1 MNLIQC
7 SSTTTTGIQCDALA
21 RAAEMLIQA
30 LDSNITGPPKFSKK
44 FCSTSIFPQLLLIS

>member
-30 LDSNITGPPKFSKK
+30 LDSNITA
-44 FCSTSIFPQLLLIS
+44 PQNFFKNFAVLRFFRSYC